1 MGRMDTLSL
10 ASILSLLGL
19 GLLLGLEHALDA
31 DHVVAVSTLVS
42 QTKSIKRS
50 SLFGVFWGLGHTTTL
65 FVVGL
70 LILVFK
76 LAIPPRLALSFEF
89 LVGVMLVAL
98 GLDVLRKVW
107 REDPHIH
114 TPQHEDGVTHTH
126 LHSHADDG
134 GHHHQH
140 RSFLVGLVHGLAG
153 SSALMLLVLTTVDSV
168 WLGVIFILVFGAG
181 TIVGMLI
188 TSTLIA
194 LPFKWMTNFAG
205 IDRILR
211 LAAGVISV
219 GLGVVI
225 MIRIGFINGLFL

>member
-1 MGRMDTLSL
+1 
-10 ASILSLLGL
+10 
-19 GLLLGLEHALDA
+19 
-31 DHVVAVSTLVS
+31 
-42 QTKSIKRS
+42 
-50 SLFGVFWGLGHTTTL
+50 
-65 FVVGL
+65 
-70 LILVFK
+70 
-76 LAIPPRLALSFEF
+76 
-89 LVGVMLVAL
+89 MLVAL

-114 TPQHEDGVTHTH
+114 THQHEDGVTHTH

>member
-42 QTKSIKRS
+42 QTKSIKKS
-50 SLFGVFWGLGHTTTL
+50 SLFGIFWGLGHTTTL

-89 LVGVMLVAL
+89 LVGIMLVAL

-107 REDPHIH
+107 RDRSHIH
-114 TPQHEDGVTHTH
+114 THQHEDGVTHTH

-194 LPFKWMTNFAG
+194 LPFKWMSNFAG

-219 GLGVVI
+219 GLGIVI

>member
-114 TPQHEDGVTHTH
+114 THQHEDGVTHTH

-211 LAAGVISV
+211 LAAGY
-219 GLGVVI
+219 LMQAFVVES
-225 MIRIGFINGLFL
+225 NDPS

>member
-114 TPQHEDGVTHTH
+114 THQHEDGVTHTH